1 MIYKMLQF
9 LTKLF
14 FLLNLLIAQGG
25 TEIYLFDIKSISGQY
40 SIENPINISNNPG
53 YDNQPSFMNN
63 GRSILFSS
71 TRNDQTDIVSYN
83 IRNGKKTWLT
93 NTDGSEYSPQQIG
106 NSKTFSAVRLD
117 IDGTQLLYKY
127 SMYSN
132 RTSVLIPKLKVGYYS
147 WENKN
152 QIYCFILG
160 DPPTFE
166 IYDLKKEDTIYI
178 DNRIGRSIHNV
189 DKNNF
194 VSYISKQNEDWTI
207 NTVNKNS
214 RKTQTLTTTL
224 SKSEDLSWISSKTII
239 MGKENKLYQ
248 FELSG
253 NSGWIEIADLSKYGL
268 NKISRIAVSPKNDK
282 VAIVVDEN

>member
-1 MIYKMLQF
+1 
-9 LTKLF
+9 
-14 FLLNLLIAQGG
+14 
-25 TEIYLFDIKSISGQY
+25 
-40 SIENPINISNNPG
+40 
-53 YDNQPSFMNN
+53 MNN

-71 TRNDQTDIVSYN
+71 TRNGQTDIVSYN

-189 DKNNF
+189 DRNDF
-194 VSYISKQNEDWTI
+194 VSYIS
-207 NTVNKNS
+207 NKMKIGQS
-214 RKTQTLTTTL
+214 IRLI
-224 SKSEDLSWISSKTII
+224 KSQEKH
-239 MGKENKLYQ
+239 K
-248 FELSG
+248 
-253 NSGWIEIADLSKYGL
+253 
-268 NKISRIAVSPKNDK
+268 P
-282 VAIVVDEN
+282 